1 MRWQRSSGGSGSTM
15 PKRKDVQR
23 VAALAML
30 IAAALV
36 LWLLLD
42 DSGSGEETTD
52 RASSNGAEIVSVESL
67 RAVAEETPIY
77 WVGPPKGSELELS
90 RPAPDRTYVRYLTG
104 GAEAG
109 DAQRFLT
116 VGSYRLPDPV
126 AALRSQ
132 GKQADGVL
140 ATAPNGGVVYFSR
153 TNPQSVYLAY
163 PGGST
168 EIEVFAPSFQQA
180 LQLVTSGRI
189 VPVE

>member
-1 MRWQRSSGGSGSTM
+1 MRRQKSSRGPAPAM

-23 VAALAML
+23 AAAGAMV
-30 IAAALV
+30 IAAGLV
-36 LWLLLD
+36 FWLLLD
-42 DSGSGEETTD
+42 DSGSGDEPAGK
-52 RASSNGAEIVSVESL
+52 ASSSGAEIVSVESL
-67 RAVAEETPIY
+67 RDVAEETPIY
-77 WVGPPKGSELELS
+77 WVGPPEGSELELS
-90 RPAPDRTYVRYLTG
+90 QPSAGRTYVRYLTG

-109 DAQRFLT
+109 DSRPFLT
-116 VGSYRLPDPV
+116 VGSYRIANAV

-153 TNPQSVYLAY
+153 TSPKSVYLAY

-168 EIEVFAPSFQQA
+168 EIEVFAPDFQQA

-189 VPVE
+189 VPVG

>member
-1 MRWQRSSGGSGSTM
+1 MRWQKSSRGSGSTM
-15 PKRKDVQR
+15 AKRKDVR
-23 VAALAML
+23 RAASGAMV
-30 IAAALV
+30 IAAGLV

-42 DSGSGEETTD
+42 DSGSGEPAGK
-52 RASSNGAEIVSVESL
+52 ASSNGAEIVSVESL
-67 RAVAEETPIY
+67 REAAEERPIY
-77 WVGPPKGSELELS
+77 WVGPPEGSELELS
-90 RPAPDRTYVRYLTG
+90 QPSGGRTYVRYLTG

-109 DAQRFLT
+109 DSRPFLT
-116 VGSYRLPDPV
+116 VGSYRLANAV
-126 AALRSQ
+126 AAVRSQ

-153 TNPQSVYLAY
+153 TNPQSVYVAY

-168 EIEVFAPSFQQA
+168 EIEVFAPNFQQA